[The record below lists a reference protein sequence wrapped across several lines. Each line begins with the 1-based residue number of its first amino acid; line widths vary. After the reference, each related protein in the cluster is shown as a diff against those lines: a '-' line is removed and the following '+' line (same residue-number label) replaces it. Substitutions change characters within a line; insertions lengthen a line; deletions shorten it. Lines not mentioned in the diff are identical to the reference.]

1 MQVDGKPIVGEEF
14 TSSSHP
20 NMRYVELC
28 LFLESKVFE
37 FENQKGDFDLGHRRR
52 ILMKKTDP
60 FLLELQESLARRI
73 CALKGEEEG
82 SINEHELYMQK
93 VEAQCREH
101 IKKAQQLRYFNEEL
115 KQKLREKDSREFDL
129 QIKYK
134 SQLEGAQ
141 KENQRLAEE
150 NLELSTNHKTM
161 SEQLK
166 ECEDK
171 LKEAESTLSKLKW
184 KAADT
189 EKEQNRKR
197 AEFYRMQAAYRV
209 EKKQS
214 QGEMQRWLQEIAKNT
229 ENEETIKRLKL
240 EVQAIKSQSDTVRE
254 TRVPQLLERL
264 ENREKVIERL
274 QMDLGKFQFQLKEKA
289 RETAALRQEN
299 DTMFKELQKYKEKA
313 FNDYKKT
320 VKVESNPSL
329 VEVYKQKV
337 NEKSSE
343 VQELKQKLRKLLRR
357 ERQTLVKELGFE
369 AERSAYEERISILK
383 KLLDDEFFR
392 TGDVANALHASS
404 RGFASPLARVGSQGQ
419 LRSDSQGAFGRS
431 HLMNESRKNLLMQ
444 TAFDANDEE
453 IARMPGSLPV
463 STKSSTQRMLPGLS
477 FGNRMGAH
485 GSMEDI
491 TITTAETPGGS
502 ELRKTAKH
510 FKAVK
515 RFA

>member
-1 MQVDGKPIVGEEF
+1 
-14 TSSSHP
+14 
-20 NMRYVELC
+20 MRYVELC

-37 FENQKGDFDLGHRRR
+37 FV
-52 ILMKKTDP
+52 
-60 FLLELQESLARRI
+60 ESLARRI

-150 NLELSTNHKTM
+150 NLELSTNHKNM

-209 EKKQS
+209 EEKKQS

-431 HLMNESRKNLLMQ
+431 HLMNESR